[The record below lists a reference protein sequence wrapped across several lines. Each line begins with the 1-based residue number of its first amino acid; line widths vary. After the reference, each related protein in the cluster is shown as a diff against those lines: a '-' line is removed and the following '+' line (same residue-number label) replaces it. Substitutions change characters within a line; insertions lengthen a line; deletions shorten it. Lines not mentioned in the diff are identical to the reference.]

1 MGAPGMRLPQRALR
15 RLPYRAICCIDTVDT
30 LPWSF
35 QALPTQPKEGKANL
49 GRGVVPRD
57 FLWSREPGPGATAGN
72 ISCNGGGEATAGE
85 LQVFAMRPIADRR
98 PIADAGQP
106 QTNIRTCGSNPR
118 IRA

>member
-49 GRGVVPRD
+49 GRAS
-57 FLWSREPGPGATAGN
+57 SRGTFCGLESQGRGQRPATYRATAG
-72 ISCNGGGEATAGE
+72 AK
-85 LQVFAMRPIADRR
+85 
-98 PIADAGQP
+98 
-106 QTNIRTCGSNPR
+106 PR
-118 IRA
+118 QGNSRFLL